1 MLSLKLNSF
10 SAILRD
16 IYRRFGNNSDYII
29 FGRSHVLMQKD
40 NRKAPDADVTLS
52 DGSVRRLSEF
62 WKTQKLVLVFIRH
75 YG

>member
-1 MLSLKLNSF
+1 
-10 SAILRD
+10 
-16 IYRRFGNNSDYII
+16 
-29 FGRSHVLMQKD
+29 MQKD

-52 DGSVRRLSEF
+52 DRSVKRLSEF